1 MNVTVAVLA
10 AGSGRRFGA
19 PKLLMPAGEGEVLL
33 SRAVSLGLSVGERV
47 LCVLPSGADLH
58 VAALEG
64 LPRDRLVLLSNPDAA
79 QGMGTSVAMA
89 ASACLSRGAAGEALL
104 ILPAD
109 LPTLDRR
116 YLLRLIEAFAAGDGC
131 DAAAALDPEGRL
143 LAPAILRPGLL
154 PEIAQLRGDAG
165 ARDILRRPGSRVV
178 PVAIQDMS
186 DIDDFDGYRHLAHRL
201 GWDREP
207 SPKIAWRADAEALP
221 SPNGHWRVGA
231 TLAVSVTGH
240 GPGISGMRMVAMPQ
254 GLRRALFAGDGTRDR
269 LGLLRAAALL
279 SLRDENC

>member
-1 MNVTVAVLA
+1 MVAVLA

-33 SRAVSLGLSVGERV
+33 TRAASLGLSVGERV
-47 LCVLPSGADLH
+47 ICVLPPDADLH

-64 LPRDRLVLLSNPDAA
+64 LPGDRLLLLSNPDAA

-89 ASACLSRGAAGEALL
+89 ATACLSQGLHSEGLL
-104 ILPAD
+104 IMPAD
-109 LPTLDRR
+109 VPTLDRR
-116 YLLRLIEAFAAGDGC
+116 LLLRLIEAFAASDGC
-131 DAAAALDPEGRL
+131 DAAAALDPQGRL

-154 PEIAQLRGDAG
+154 PEIARLRRDAG

-186 DIDDFDGYRHLAHRL
+186 DIDDFDGYRRWARRL
-201 GWDREP
+201 GWDRERLP
-207 SPKIAWRADAEALP
+207 EIAWQADSGALP
-221 SPNGHWRVGA
+221 PPDGQWRVGA
-231 TLAVSVTGH
+231 TLAVSYAGH
-240 GPGISGMRMVAMPQ
+240 GPGVSGVRMATMSRGV
-254 GLRRALFAGDGTRDR
+254 RRVLFAGEGTRDR

-279 SLRDENC
+279 SLGDENC